1 MKTEQVDYLT
11 DKNVMYLTNSLE
23 FKKTDIIENKDFYLL
38 KITDICYDEQA
49 PKKEALENVLSS
61 LKMEGL
67 NFLFLIIGRKEKVD
81 FYYGISKDL
90 SDHKSLDFAIKDIGD
105 NILKPSIQGNFRGSK
120 TKSLCADERND
131 IIEVISAM
139 PEVGIIEGVPGAN
152 KDDEKYQGI
161 DRLINVMYGD
171 TYCFMVVAKPLNI
184 DAVLEIQNNLYEFY
198 DMKSSFSKK
207 SVQIGA
213 GTNTGASE
221 STTNGKSTTDG
232 TSGSSTTTKGTS
244 NSDTHTSGTN
254 DGWSEGGSSSETK
267 DGQSSH
273 PSTVGKSNSK
283 SGGETHSDAHTEGK
297 NDSKAETLGTSHS
310 ITENDSTT
318 KTTSSGTSTSE
329 TTTMEY
335 SNRNVQGFIKVYG

>member
-1 MKTEQVDYLT
+1 MDYRKTAQDILDHVGGS
-11 DKNVMYLTNSLE
+11 KNIASAAHCATRLRLVIADN
-23 FKKTDIIENKDFYLL
+23 KKVS
-38 KITDICYDEQA
+38 
-49 PKKEALENVLSS
+49 KEALENVLSS

-207 SVQIGA
+207 SVQIGLLVLPLQRREHLIA
-213 GTNTGASE
+213 IRIQVGQMMVGVKVVLQVKQRMDKVVIHPRSE
-221 STTNGKSTTDG
+221 SPTVNL
-232 TSGSSTTTKGTS
+232 
-244 NSDTHTSGTN
+244 
-254 DGWSEGGSSSETK
+254 
-267 DGQSSH
+267 
-273 PSTVGKSNSK
+273 VGKRILMHIQRVKMIPKRKRSEQAIPLQKMTVLQKQQVPELPHLKPLQWNTAIETCSK
-283 SGGETHSDAHTEGK
+283 YTWRYTG
-297 NDSKAETLGTSHS
+297 
-310 ITENDSTT
+310 
-318 KTTSSGTSTSE
+318 
-329 TTTMEY
+329 
-335 SNRNVQGFIKVYG
+335 